1 LCVIT
6 QPTRKT
12 ILIYTNVQ
20 LTEKKNSQNL
30 KKKIRPDWKIIIA
43 ESIGIIFLIHG
54 VSRLHKSYNS
64 DIWKAFLESD
74 SENLK
79 NQIGISLGDFLLNS
93 IMFGFYILI
102 VSVMIL
108 LLIKWKM
115 KLPLIDTFL
124 SLILVFLLFPI
135 GFFEIDFITALFNSI
150 GAIFSNDIGYSFLI
164 SGLILTL
171 IGLIIL
177 WKGIKINK
185 NYTQHRV

>member
-93 IMFGFYILI
+93 IMFGF
-102 VSVMIL
+102 
-108 LLIKWKM
+108 
-115 KLPLIDTFL
+115 
-124 SLILVFLLFPI
+124 
-135 GFFEIDFITALFNSI
+135 FEIDFITALFNSI